1 MKNLVLRLQKNIAFW
16 LNEGTKKIAFWMN
29 INLLKLAP
37 KIGSNLIKK
46 IKFVE

>member
-1 MKNLVLRLQKNIAFW
+1 MRVQ
-16 LNEGTKKIAFWMN
+16 KKIAFWMN